1 VDAEQFDAMAKAVR
15 SGASRRGL
23 LAGLLGVGL
32 MMGPSGV
39 VRVVAKNTP
48 KKPKRCKKSTC
59 ATGCC
64 AVGTCVIGEYDVC
77 GTGGE
82 ACISC
87 SAAVGLH
94 CNVGQ
99 CECRPGRGCCIRDET
114 VPTPDP
120 CTACCSGSCL
130 GGNPINGC
138 AKS

>member
-1 VDAEQFDAMAKAVR
+1 MDQQHFDSLAKTF
-15 SGASRRGL
+15 GAASTRRRA
-23 LAGLLGVGL
+23 LAGLLGLGL
-32 MMGPSGV
+32 ARLHEAE
-39 VRVVAKNTP
+39 RVMAKNTP

-64 AVGTCVIGEYDVC
+64 ALGTCVIGEYDVC

-82 ACISC
+82 ECISC